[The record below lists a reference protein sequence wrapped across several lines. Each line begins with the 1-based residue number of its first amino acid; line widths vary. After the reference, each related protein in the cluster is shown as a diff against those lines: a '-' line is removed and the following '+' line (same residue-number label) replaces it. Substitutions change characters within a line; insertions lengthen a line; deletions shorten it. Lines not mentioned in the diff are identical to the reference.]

1 MKHLFFKVLSRIY
14 HKMYLPCAF
23 LTVKITYKNHSLI
36 QNKIVVDNFAGK
48 GYGDN
53 PKYIVNSLL
62 KKRSDLDIVWL
73 VSDMKTEVP
82 KAVRKVKYY
91 TPQALKELMTSKIWI
106 DNIKNAFKPNKRDD
120 QFYLQTWHGGL
131 AVKAIERQVEENLDP
146 NYVKDAQRD
155 AKMTDLM
162 LSDSDWTTDLY
173 SNYFWYN
180 GKIAKTGFPR
190 NDILISGSS
199 KSVDKVFNE
208 YKIKSNKRIVL
219 YAPTFRDGDKSLDTF
234 EFNFKSIINKLDQKF
249 SNEYVLLIRL
259 HPIIS
264 KLLEINSDF
273 SGNFGIKYIDA
284 SGYPDMQELILACDV
299 LITDYSS
306 CMFDAML
313 ARKAVFL
320 LAKDYKKYSTTDRKL
335 LFNLKQDLP
344 FSFSE
349 NEADMISAID
359 DFDTI
364 QYQEKIKKFE
374 NSMNL
379 LEDGK
384 ASDRVAEVLINQ
396 MEE

>member
-1 MKHLFFKVLSRIY
+1 
-14 HKMYLPCAF
+14 
-23 LTVKITYKNHSLI
+23 
-36 QNKIVVDNFAGK
+36 
-48 GYGDN
+48 
-53 PKYIVNSLL
+53 
-62 KKRSDLDIVWL
+62 
-73 VSDMKTEVP
+73 
-82 KAVRKVKYY
+82 
-91 TPQALKELMTSKIWI
+91 
-106 DNIKNAFKPNKRDD
+106 
-120 QFYLQTWHGGL
+120 
-131 AVKAIERQVEENLDP
+131 
-146 NYVKDAQRD
+146 
-155 AKMTDLM
+155 
-162 LSDSDWTTDLY
+162 
-173 SNYFWYN
+173 
-180 GKIAKTGFPR
+180 
-190 NDILISGSS
+190 
-199 KSVDKVFNE
+199 
-208 YKIKSNKRIVL
+208 
-219 YAPTFRDGDKSLDTF
+219 
-234 EFNFKSIINKLDQKF
+234 
-249 SNEYVLLIRL
+249 
-259 HPIIS
+259 
-264 KLLEINSDF
+264 
-273 SGNFGIKYIDA
+273 
-284 SGYPDMQELILACDV
+284 MQELILACDV